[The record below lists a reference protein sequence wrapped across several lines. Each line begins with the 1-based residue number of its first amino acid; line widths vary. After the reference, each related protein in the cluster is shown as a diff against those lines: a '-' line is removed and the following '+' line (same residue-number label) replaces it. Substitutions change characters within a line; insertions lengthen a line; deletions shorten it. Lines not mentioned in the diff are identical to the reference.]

1 MIIFDRKINENQ
13 LFLWAIFKSYVELP
27 EAIPS
32 HSKPSLF
39 CQELAKSCVPAR
51 VHRALALAF
60 CSSQRWPRCP
70 SHGLSHTLGPWIDG
84 GEGKIKSRPG
94 EGRFWSWIIPPKIGI
109 PQDYIRLPSLSLSS
123 RLDIGQIMIHEITWR
138 NDKCPELGGMAFS
151 HKPRSW
157 QQAPLL
163 LPHTHTAFC
172 KTSCSTTVI
181 LFKSN
186 YPLFTYLAEE

>member
-109 PQDYIRLPSLSLSS
+109 PQDYIRLPSLSLSPVDS
-123 RLDIGQIMIHEITWR
+123 TLDKLWYMKLHEEMINAQNWGAWHFHTNPDLDSKLR
-138 NDKCPELGGMAFS
+138 YFY
-151 HKPRSW
+151 
-157 QQAPLL
+157 
-163 LPHTHTAFC
+163 HTHTAFC

>member
-1 MIIFDRKINENQ
+1 M
-13 LFLWAIFKSYVELP
+13 
-27 EAIPS
+27 
-32 HSKPSLF
+32 
-39 CQELAKSCVPAR
+39 PAR

-109 PQDYIRLPSLSLSS
+109 PQDYIRLPSLSLSIV
-123 RLDIGQIMIHEITWR
+123 DIGQIMIHEITWR
-138 NDKCPELGGMAFS
+138 NDDKCPELGGMAFS

-163 LPHTHTAFC
+163 LPHTHTAFR

-181 LFKSN
+181 LLKSN
-186 YPLFTYLAEE
+186 YSIRYSRTWLKNNNNNHYDNHSNHHNNHHNHNHNHPGSNNMK